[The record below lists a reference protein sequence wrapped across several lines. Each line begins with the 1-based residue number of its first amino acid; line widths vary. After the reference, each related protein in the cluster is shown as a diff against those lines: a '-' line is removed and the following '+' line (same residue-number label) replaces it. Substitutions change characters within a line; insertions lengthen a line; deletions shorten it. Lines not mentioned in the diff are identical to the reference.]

1 MSKINAIYNID
12 SKELNIVETDPNPFH
27 TDLLFSFTSNSDTEI
42 LNIKGIAFGFD
53 TLYNGSKF
61 YPPHTVEYNS
71 AMKDSIFE
79 RAEWSCI
86 PETDYTV
93 KIWVEFNGQKT
104 EVSHMFTSPRPKAIY
119 PSWVWDAEAKVWNP
133 PIPMPE
139 GPLKQWSETENGWID
154 ILADFPALPADF
166 VPPPADAPTGPGPGV
181 PRPVD
186 AILPPGVT
194 R

>member
-1 MSKINAIYNID
+1 
-12 SKELNIVETDPNPFH
+12 
-27 TDLLFSFTSNSDTEI
+27 
-42 LNIKGIAFGFD
+42 
-53 TLYNGSKF
+53 
-61 YPPHTVEYNS
+61 
-71 AMKDSIFE
+71 
-79 RAEWSCI
+79 
-86 PETDYTV
+86 
-93 KIWVEFNGQKT
+93 
-104 EVSHMFTSPRPKAIY
+104 MFTSPRPKAIY